1 MRIKFMLLSL
11 FLICAGSV
19 ADEPPV
25 GSYSECTTTPA
36 TFYPSA
42 IKTNDSLSR
51 EMKRAAVLRAL
62 GSPSSNPNYAQR
74 SFKDEWFYARETT
87 DAVFAGYNVRGH
99 YLGVAIL
106 YTDTGLETIICDSAN
121 LKQSDNSIHK
131 NASLWKEDLNA
142 MLRVE
147 LGQVATKRG
156 QLVAY
161 REHLQSLKNA
171 GYITDKE
178 FARIDQRIGVV
189 K

>member
-1 MRIKFMLLSL
+1 MLKKLMLLSL
-11 FLICAGSV
+11 CFVCAASV

-25 GSYSECTTTPA
+25 GSYSECTTSPA
-36 TFYPSA
+36 TFHPSA

-74 SFKDEWFYARETT
+74 SFKDQWFYARETT

-99 YLGVAIL
+99 YLGVAVL

-121 LKQSDNSIHK
+121 LKQSDSSIHK
-131 NASLWKEDLNA
+131 KAGLWKEDLNA

-147 LGQVATKRG
+147 LGQVATTQG

-161 REHLQSLKNA
+161 HEHLQSLKSA
-171 GYITDKE
+171 GYITDDE
-178 FARIDQRIGVV
+178 FATIGQRIGVA